1 MRDILVLLLFSYGAL
16 RALKS
21 PYNGALLWV
30 WIGLMNPHRLGW
42 GFAYT
47 MPLAMISAVLI
58 VIAMAAHPKHVSAPT
73 APPVTVL
80 AIFVAWMG
88 ITTLTAIHQPESLSI
103 YLDVIKV
110 LMMVL
115 VVASTM
121 QTREQITGFVGVTAL
136 SIAYFGAKGGLFTLM
151 TGGSFRVW
159 GPPQSV
165 VEGNNELAVALVI
178 TIPLLYFLSLQVEKV
193 VTLPV
198 LRPIGK
204 TWVRRGIYVTMFL
217 CAVAAIGSHSRGALL
232 SIAAMFSV
240 FWWRS
245 KSKLSIGLVLLIL
258 SPAMVYFM
266 PEEWTSRMET
276 IKTYDQDES
285 ALGRLNAWMMAIN
298 IANSRVLGAGF
309 LTNTPIIY
317 QMYAPNSNFILV
329 AHSIYFQVLGQHG
342 YIGLIL
348 YLLFWGLTY
357 RTAGRLM
364 KYAVDRPDF
373 EWAGQLG
380 SMVKVS
386 LIGFA
391 VGGAFLSLAYWD
403 MPFYFMAMVVMTE
416 KWIKKRLAEE
426 SATAGATP
434 AGQSPAQAGVGRLQ
448 ATSS

>member
-1 MRDILVLLLFSYGAL
+1 MRDLLVLMVFSFGAL
-16 RALKS
+16 KALKS

-47 MPLAMISAVLI
+47 MPLAMISAVLM
-58 VIAMAAHPKHVSAPT
+58 VMAMAANPRRVTSPM

-80 AIFVAWMG
+80 IVFMMWMG
-88 ITTLTAIHQPESLSI
+88 ATTLTAMHQSESATM
-103 YLDVIKV
+103 YYEAVKV
-110 LMMVL
+110 LIMVL
-115 VVASTM
+115 VVALTL
-121 QTREQITGFVGVTAL
+121 QTREQITGFAGVTAL

-178 TIPLLYFLSLQVEKV
+178 TIPLLFFLTQQTSKILEMAVFRPLGAKWV
-193 VTLPV
+193 KRILFVIMV
-198 LRPIGK
+198 LCG
-204 TWVRRGIYVTMFL
+204 
-217 CAVAAIGSHSRGALL
+217 VAAIGSHSRGALL

-245 KSKLSIGLVLLIL
+245 KSKAKIGLVLLIL
-258 SPAMVYFM
+258 APAMVFFM
-266 PEEWTSRMET
+266 PDEWTSRMET

-285 ALGRLNAWMMAIN
+285 ALGRINAWIMAIH
-298 IANSRVLGAGF
+298 IANSRIFGVGF

-317 QMYAPNSNFILV
+317 QMYAPSSKLLLV

-342 YIGLIL
+342 YIGLFL
-348 YLLFWGLTY
+348 FLLFWGLTF
-357 RTAGRLM
+357 RSAGRIVKLV
-364 KYAVDRPDF
+364 KGHPDL
-373 EWAGQLG
+373 EWAGQLAD
-380 SMVKVS
+380 MIRVA

-403 MPFYFMAMVVMTE
+403 MPFYYMAMLVMTE
-416 KWIKKRLAEE
+416 KLVRKALA
-426 SATAGATP
+426 AQTDTAEIT
-434 AGQSPAQAGVGRLQ
+434 SPIGPSDKHRRLQ
-448 ATSS
+448 ASSS